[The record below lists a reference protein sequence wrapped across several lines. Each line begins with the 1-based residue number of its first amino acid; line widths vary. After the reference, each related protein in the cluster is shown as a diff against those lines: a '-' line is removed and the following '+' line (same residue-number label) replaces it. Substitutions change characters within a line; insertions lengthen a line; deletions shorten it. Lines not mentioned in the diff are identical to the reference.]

1 VEQAIPGH
9 RRPGIHARILAALR
23 DPGCEDHARPAFH
36 SEAAGPWLCGEAAAW
51 VRRTGPS
58 GNVRGELAEPYR
70 LQLDGDRRSA
80 AKLWDEIGCSY
91 DAARHTRCRR
101 GACLRQALDI
111 CQDLGAAVARIIRG
125 ALRRLDIR
133 SIPVGQRAATRE
145 HPLGKTRR
153 EREVLA
159 LVCAGY
165 TNAEIGAKLFISAKT
180 IDHHVSGVLG
190 KLGAPTRQAAA
201 SQAAR
206 LGLASAARGRPV
218 RCRRRAG
225 PGRR

>member
-1 VEQAIPGH
+1 V
-9 RRPGIHARILAALR
+9 
-23 DPGCEDHARPAFH
+23 
-36 SEAAGPWLCGEAAAW
+36 

-58 GNVRGELAEPYR
+58 GNVRGEVAEPYW
-70 LQLDGDRRSA
+70 LQLDGDRRNA

-111 CQDLGAAVARIIRG
+111 CQDLGAATARIIRG

-133 SIPVGQRAATRE
+133 SIPVGQRAATRQ
-145 HPLGKTRR
+145 HPLGLTRR

-165 TNAEIGAKLFISAKT
+165 TNAEIGAKQFISAKT
-180 IDHHVSGVLG
+180 IDHHVSAVLG
-190 KLGAPTRQAAA
+190 KLGVPTRQAAA

-206 LGLASAARGRPV
+206 LGLASAPEI
-218 RCRRRAG
+218 
-225 PGRR
+225 